1 MLRNMNWFID
11 YWDDVIC
18 QWFSGNIESKQ
29 QLFLNETS
37 LKLNPEHMPEPYWG
51 DPENC
56 SIVIA
61 NYNPGG
67 GADRNRHTWRECA
80 YCPESFINQVKQN
93 GYSNVVRGFP
103 IIDNPNAIYDPLN
116 NGVCWWQEYGG
127 RGWWLKK
134 MKWLDENI
142 LKLYPQDNLKKKP
155 FAIEFCAWHSVNW
168 PSNACQSLYHKNK
181 RVGPFINRLFIKA
194 LVDAVHNSETKLG
207 VCVGS
212 QFYHLF
218 DAMLKCSIC
227 VQHVSSQKTTNS
239 KINLHLFRI
248 DGANILVLW
257 GKGRNRYPNGMQ
269 KEISTF
275 FN

>member
-155 FAIEFCAWHSVNW
+155 FAI
-168 PSNACQSLYHKNK
+168 
-181 RVGPFINRLFIKA
+181 
-194 LVDAVHNSETKLG
+194 
-207 VCVGS
+207 
-212 QFYHLF
+212 
-218 DAMLKCSIC
+218 
-227 VQHVSSQKTTNS
+227 
-239 KINLHLFRI
+239 
-248 DGANILVLW
+248 
-257 GKGRNRYPNGMQ
+257 
-269 KEISTF
+269 
-275 FN
+275 